1 MSRIV
6 IKSLRKQIEQ
16 VRHQPIQEHAQEQN
30 EQQLQPMGIES
41 VNASNMDA
49 TQRGKVN
56 EQNQNV
62 TKQVVQKDAIVLSTI
77 HETPR
82 TSTQLKVMNARNGD
96 NHEPIHSFDEVVYVR

>member
-30 EQQLQPMGIES
+30 EQQLQPMEIES

-56 EQNQNV
+56 EQNQNA
-62 TKQVVQKDAIVLSTI
+62 TKQVVQKYPIVLSTT
-77 HETPR
+77 HQTPQ
-82 TSTQLKVMNARNGD
+82 TSTQLKVMNAHNGD
-96 NHEPIHSFDEVVYVR
+96 NHEPIHSFDEVVYV